1 MNYPTRQQLFAEFQ
15 NNPPTSSHDYH
26 TSEEIADV
34 LEVFFTDYGNMTDVI
49 SDVEDL
55 YNDMWNECDRKT
67 PIYNDDLLEWLQKNH
82 EAVDDYR
89 RETGG
94 DAPDSIIQLIMAA
107 YCWTLEQEAMDA
119 LQTLY
124 TSASASLT
132 IARSGIVKQPTPA
145 APSLTK

>member
-1 MNYPTRQQLFAEFQ
+1 MNYPTRQQLFAELK

-94 DAPDSIIQLIMAA
+94 K
-107 YCWTLEQEAMDA
+107 
-119 LQTLY
+119 
-124 TSASASLT
+124 
-132 IARSGIVKQPTPA
+132 RVF
-145 APSLTK
+145 